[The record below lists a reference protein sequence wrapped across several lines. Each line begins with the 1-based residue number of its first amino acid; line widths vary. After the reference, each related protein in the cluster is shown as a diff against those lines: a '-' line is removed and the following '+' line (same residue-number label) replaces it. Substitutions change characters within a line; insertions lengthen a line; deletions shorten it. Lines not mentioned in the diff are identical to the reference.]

1 MGKHIYIILI
11 ISSLG
16 FSVLGQSASVFSARE
31 GKAYFLS
38 DAPLE
43 MISAT
48 SNSLKGVLSIE
59 DRRFS
64 FSIPVNT
71 FEGFNSALQQTH
83 FNDDY
88 LETDIYPHATFK
100 GKIIEE
106 VDLGAP
112 GQYRIRAKGKLD
124 IHGLVHD
131 RIIRCDV
138 VVEAGKISVK
148 GEFTVFLDN
157 HDIKI
162 PSIVNQ
168 KIAEEIQVE
177 ISFDMQASN

>member
-1 MGKHIYIILI
+1 VM
-11 ISSLG
+11 
-16 FSVLGQSASVFSARE
+16 
-31 GKAYFLS
+31 
-38 DAPLE
+38 
-43 MISAT
+43 
-48 SNSLKGVLSIE
+48 NIE

-64 FSIPVNT
+64 FSIPVST

-83 FNDDY
+83 FNEDY
-88 LETDIYPHATFK
+88 LETDLYPQATFK

-106 VDLGAP
+106 VDLGIP

-124 IHGLVHD
+124 IHGLDND

-138 VVEAGKISVK
+138 SVEPGIIRVK
-148 GEFTVFLDN
+148 AKFTVFLDD

-177 ISFDMQASN
+177 IEFEMQASN

>member
-1 MGKHIYIILI
+1 MLRRFYILLI
-11 ISSLG
+11 IAFLG
-16 FSVLGQSASVFSARE
+16 LPVLGQSSTIFTARD

-48 SNSLKGVLSIE
+48 SNSLIGILSLE

-88 LETDIYPHATFK
+88 LETDIYPNATFK

-106 VDLGAP
+106 VDLSEP
-112 GQYRIRAKGKLD
+112 GSYRIRAKGKLD

-131 RIIRCDV
+131 RIIRCDL
-138 VVEAGKISVK
+138 VVEAERISVK
-148 GEFTVFLDN
+148 AQFTVYLDN

-162 PSIVNQ
+162 PSILNQ

-177 ISFDMQASN
+177 ISFDMKASN

>member
-1 MGKHIYIILI
+1 MLRRIYIVLILTC
-11 ISSLG
+11 LG
-16 FSVLGQSASVFSARE
+16 LPLLGQNASVFSTSN

-43 MISAT
+43 MISAS
-48 SNSLKGVLSIE
+48 SNSLIGILSIE

-64 FSIPVNT
+64 FYIPVST
-71 FEGFNSALQQTH
+71 FEGFNSALQKTH

-88 LETDIYPHATFK
+88 LETDLYPNATFK

-106 VDLGAP
+106 VDLRVP
-112 GQYRIRAKGKLD
+112 GRYRIRAKGKLD

-131 RIIRCDV
+131 RIIRCDL
-138 VVEAGKISVK
+138 VVEADRIRVNAQ
-148 GEFTVFLDN
+148 FTVFLDN

-177 ISFDMQASN
+177 IAFDMQASN

>member
-1 MGKHIYIILI
+1 MLRRIYIALI
-11 ISSLG
+11 MTSLG
-16 FSVLGQSASVFSARE
+16 FAVLGQNASVFSARD

-43 MISAT
+43 MISA
-48 SNSLKGVLSIE
+48 SSSSLLGILSIE

-88 LETDIYPHATFK
+88 LETDIYPNATFK

-106 VDLGAP
+106 VDLSEP
-112 GQYRIRAKGKLD
+112 GSYRIRAKGKLD

-138 VVEAGKISVK
+138 VVEPERISVK
-148 GEFTVFLDN
+148 AQFTVFLDN

-162 PSIVNQ
+162 PSILNQ

-177 ISFDMQASN
+177 ISFDMKASN